1 MNVLVTGSNG
11 FIGKN
16 LIVHLNEL
24 ENYDVL
30 TFSRENSIDEL
41 KELIS
46 HADAIIHLAGE
57 NRPKD
62 ASAFKIVNTELTQL
76 LCDEVRSSGRLIPI
90 VFASSIQADFENPY
104 GRSKL
109 AAEMIIKKLAIEI
122 GNPTFIYRLPG
133 VFGKWCRPNYNSVVA
148 TFCHNIAN
156 GLPIQINE
164 PSKELNLVYID
175 DVVTEFIN
183 AINLQSENHTT
194 FSVSPE
200 YTISL
205 GELAIQINN
214 FKSSRKSLVSEQVG
228 NGLTR
233 SLYSTYTSYLP
244 PDQFSYKVPL
254 YSDHRG
260 LFVEML
266 KTKDSGQFSFFTAH
280 PGVTRGGHYHHSKT
294 EKFMVIRGTARF
306 GFRHVVNNES
316 YEVVTNGNEP
326 IIVDTVPGW
335 THDITNIGDDDLIVL
350 LWANEIFNR
359 DNPDTIM
366 SEV

>member
-1 MNVLVTGSNG
+1 MHVLVTGSNG
-11 FIGKN
+11 FIGQN

-24 ENYDVL
+24 ETYNVL

-46 HADAIIHLAGE
+46 QADAIIHLAGE
-57 NRPKD
+57 NRPAD
-62 ASAFKIVNTELTQL
+62 VSTFNIVNTELTQL

-90 VFASSIQADFENPY
+90 LFASSIQADFDNPY

-109 AAEMIIKKLAIEI
+109 AAEIIFEKLVIET
-122 GNPTFIYRLPG
+122 GNPVFIYRLPG
-133 VFGKWCRPNYNSVVA
+133 VFGKWCRPNKHSVVA
-148 TFCHNIAN
+148 TFCNNIAN

-164 PSKELNLVYID
+164 PSKELTLVYID

-183 AINLQSENHTT
+183 AINPQLENHTT
-194 FSVSPE
+194 LAVSPE
-200 YTISL
+200 YKISV
-205 GELAIQINN
+205 GELALQINN
-214 FKSSRKSLVSEQVG
+214 FRNCRKSLVSEQVG
-228 NGLTR
+228 NGLIR
-233 SLYSTYTSYLP
+233 LLYSAYTSYLP
-244 PDQFSYKVPL
+244 PDQFSYSVPV

-316 YEVVTNGNEP
+316 HEIVTNGNES
-326 IIVDTVPGW
+326 IVVDTVPGW
-335 THDITNIGDDDLIVL
+335 THDITNIGDDDLIVM
-350 LWANEIFNR
+350 LWSNEIFNR
-359 DNPDTIM
+359 DNPDTIV